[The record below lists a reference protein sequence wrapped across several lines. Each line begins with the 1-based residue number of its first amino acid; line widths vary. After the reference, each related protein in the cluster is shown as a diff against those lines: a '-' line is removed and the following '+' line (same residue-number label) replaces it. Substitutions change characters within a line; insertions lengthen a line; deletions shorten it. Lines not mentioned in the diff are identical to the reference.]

1 MGFFLEGHSP
11 DWEAAATNNSK
22 GGSDAH
28 EEKYFTVR
36 LVKHWQS
43 LPGEVLGHPS
53 LEVSWTQQD
62 KPGVPALSLWL
73 ALL

>member
-1 MGFFLEGHSP
+1 MGFFLEGHGP

-22 GGSDAH
+22 GGSDSH
-28 EEKYFTVR
+28 EEKYFAVR

-43 LPGEVLGHPS
+43 LPREVVGPPS

-62 KPGVPALSLWL
+62 KP
-73 ALL
+73 